1 LDTTTTLERTTSM
14 SWNPRRFAAYIND
27 VFGTSLSWQPE
38 QILLWLSAE
47 AIDRMGQD
55 AYPAEA
61 EWRMAIARNKNTWSE
76 YDSQC
81 AVPLNTSSG
90 RRHGDQIF
98 APTFVHAENPKLKLM
113 TAVEDIPESEALL
126 IATLI
131 RGAWTLYNEPEEV
144 SAAAVTVE
152 RETVTI
158 GKKRKARQ
166 QDIVVVDVRRRV
178 REGSEPEPGEEER
191 PAVEHDF
198 RWPVRGH
205 WRLQPCGTGR
215 AERRKIWID
224 AYVAGPEDKPLK
236 TRTRVS
242 VVG

>member
-1 LDTTTTLERTTSM
+1 
-14 SWNPRRFAAYIND
+14 
-27 VFGTSLSWQPE
+27 
-38 QILLWLSAE
+38 
-47 AIDRMGQD
+47 
-55 AYPAEA
+55 
-61 EWRMAIARNKNTWSE
+61 MAIARNKNTWSE